1 MRNLK
6 NKMLRR
12 RKKQEEI
19 RRLERERLAR
29 MQQLQKMYDEDL
41 KNNTDNI

>member
-1 MRNLK
+1 MKIIIKAQLLKMRNLK

-29 MQQLQKMYDEDL
+29 TIA
-41 KNNTDNI
+41 KNV

>member
-29 MQQLQKMYDEDL
+29 IQQLQKIMM
-41 KNNTDNI
+41 KI